1 MSIFDGISEACF
13 VIYSSFWFC
22 MDVLWRYVL
31 VCGQAA
37 LASGCWKPSYLQ
49 VWFTGHISPAD
60 MFIILLETLVVF
72 TCSSFY
78 LKPWF
83 SQVFA
88 YVHNCSHVVTCASE
102 VSGISGWSFVNRHL
116 WALQRSGHRRRTT
129 PRSREWRQNNS
140 PAKRNRKTHGLA
152 NWELLTYLTCRV
164 PAIRTGTL
172 QFFGTMAGA
181 FSDVPI

>member
-1 MSIFDGISEACF
+1 MSIFYGISEACF

-37 LASGCWKPSYLQ
+37 LASGFWKPSYLQ

-102 VSGISGWSFVNRHL
+102 FSGISG
-116 WALQRSGHRRRTT
+116 
-129 PRSREWRQNNS
+129 
-140 PAKRNRKTHGLA
+140 
-152 NWELLTYLTCRV
+152 
-164 PAIRTGTL
+164 
-172 QFFGTMAGA
+172 
-181 FSDVPI
+181 